1 MKKTILSVLL
11 LIILFIVPFLPYK
24 KECNSTDF
32 DKSKVNLIIQ
42 YSDGSDTPNII
53 KGAAYVK
60 SYASINGIR
69 QIDYSKINLIGN
81 LPYNEISTFNLGE
94 NKYVDFL
101 VKGEFIED
109 EINENGT
116 LILKVSEWHPIGD
129 NIKLMN
135 TVFWHKYNFSLWITY
150 VFIVNF
156 IFLLHELN
164 KIHLRKA

>member
-1 MKKTILSVLL
+1 MKKTILSVLS
-11 LIILFIVPFLPYK
+11 LIIIFIIPFLPYK
-24 KECNSTDF
+24 KEFNSTDF

-60 SYASINGIR
+60 SYASINGVK

-81 LPYNEISTFNLGE
+81 IPYNEISTSSLGE

-109 EINENGT
+109 EINENDI
-116 LILKVSEWHPIGD
+116 LILKVSEWHPIGYD
-129 NIKLMN
+129 IKLMN

-150 VFIVNF
+150 VFIVNL
-156 IFLLHELN
+156 IFLLYELN
-164 KIHLRKA
+164 KRYI